1 VLAVDAVTDV
11 IQVVVAG
18 TIVVILVARW
28 TAASRPARRVAAPV
42 ALAGVLGAVASVLDP
57 LLSPHGRWLH
67 VGLSTWV
74 HLSVLLLPL
83 AFLLGIWRG
92 RPAVADLLIRMP
104 RTSPDGL
111 RDVLAW
117 ALRDPSLQIG
127 YVRDDGYV
135 DENGHPLAVPTDLTL
150 TPVERDGRTVAALMH
165 DPALRDDRDLLR
177 AVASAVALELDNQR
191 LAAEVRAQLTEVRES
206 RARIVAAGDEQRRK
220 VERDLHD
227 GAQQQLV
234 TVALLL
240 RMARERLDE
249 KDADP
254 ELAGLLA
261 RGAAGLDG
269 ALGELR
275 ELARGIHPAVL
286 SDAGLLAAVRA
297 LAARCPLP
305 VHVTGAELPPL
316 PPAVET
322 AAYFVVAEAVT
333 NALRHSEA
341 SAVRVEIRADNGV
354 LDVSVTD
361 DGVGGASFARGTG
374 LTGLRDRVSAVDGR
388 FTVHSGR
395 DTGTT
400 VRARISVP

>member
-1 VLAVDAVTDV
+1 
-11 IQVVVAG
+11 
-18 TIVVILVARW
+18 
-28 TAASRPARRVAAPV
+28 
-42 ALAGVLGAVASVLDP
+42 
-57 LLSPHGRWLH
+57 
-67 VGLSTWV
+67 
-74 HLSVLLLPL
+74 
-83 AFLLGIWRG
+83 
-92 RPAVADLLIRMP
+92 VADLLIRRP

-117 ALRDPSLQIG
+117 ALRDPSLRIG
-127 YVRDDGYV
+127 YVGDDGYV
-135 DENGHPLAVPTDLTL
+135 DENGRPLAVPSGLAV

-206 RARIVAAGDEQRRK
+206 RARIVAAGDEQRRR

-240 RMARERLDE
+240 RMAREHLDGSG
-249 KDADP
+249 ADP

-261 RGAAGLDG
+261 RGASGLDG

-297 LAARCPLP
+297 LAGRCPLP
-305 VHVTGAELPPL
+305 VHVAGADLPPL
-316 PPAVET
+316 PEAVQT

-333 NALRHSEA
+333 NTLRHARASE
-341 SAVRVEIRADNGV
+341 VRIEIGV
-354 LDVSVTD
+354 DDGLLRVSVTD
-361 DGVGGASFARGTG
+361 DGVGGAGFPGGTG
-374 LTGLRDRVSAVDGR
+374 LTGLRDRVSTLDGAV
-388 FTVHSGR
+388 TIHSGPSG
-395 DTGTT
+395 GTT
-400 VRARISVP
+400 VTARIPVP